1 MLKAQLKE
9 DDYNFFSVQTQNVH
23 VLLFW
28 KYFFQLGN
36 FVGSFV
42 EMGSELAAK
51 AKALGMKFTQASM
64 YQINLN
70 GVPVLP

>member
-1 MLKAQLKE
+1 M
-9 DDYNFFSVQTQNVH
+9 
-23 VLLFW
+23 
-28 KYFFQLGN
+28 
-36 FVGSFV
+36 
-42 EMGSELAAK
+42 EMGFELAVK

>member
-1 MLKAQLKE
+1 MLKE

-42 EMGSELAAK
+42 EMGLELAAK
-51 AKALGMKFTQASM
+51 ALWMKFTQASM
-64 YQINLN
+64 DQINLN
-70 GVPVLP
+70 GVLP